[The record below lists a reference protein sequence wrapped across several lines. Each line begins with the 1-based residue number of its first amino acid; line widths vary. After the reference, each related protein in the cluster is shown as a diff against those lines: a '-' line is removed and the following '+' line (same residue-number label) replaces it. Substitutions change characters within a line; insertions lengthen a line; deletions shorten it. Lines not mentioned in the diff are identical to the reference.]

1 MPQAPLLI
9 VQVKQFVPTL
19 SPLAV
24 ETGEFELE
32 NVPLPF
38 ATVHVPIAG
47 NIGEFALRFTIEAV
61 LQIL

>member
-1 MPQAPLLI
+1 M
-9 VQVKQFVPTL
+9 KQFVPTL
-19 SPLAV
+19 NPLTV

-38 ATVHVPIAG
+38 ATVHVPTAG
-47 NIGEFALRFTIEAV
+47 NVGEFALRFTIEVV